1 MAGSSSGIEEVQP
14 VRAKRRDRDQIDR
27 DNQKWEASIKD
38 RGVKNE
44 RHIIDDGLWPENFQP
59 SGTKV

>member
-44 RHIIDDGLWPENFQP
+44 RHIIDDGL
-59 SGTKV
+59 